1 MSEDKSPSST
11 LDTHVVEV
19 DPLAT
24 KRAGILTIATGL
36 DTGRVLA
43 IPPGEVSTL
52 GRSGDCTFTFD
63 DASLSREHARVMR
76 VGTEYFL
83 RDESSRNG
91 TFVNNVRLT
100 KAVALKNGDR
110 IQLGSSTV
118 LRFALVD
125 EEEQRALKRVFE
137 AATIDGLTGVYNRKH
152 LEERITSELAYAAR
166 HKTSLAVV
174 ILDVDHF
181 KKVNDTYGHLGGDAV
196 LVAFA
201 QLLKAEVRPE
211 DVLARYGGEEFVVLL
226 RGSTAAQG
234 LELAERLR
242 QKVEKLVVP
251 FDGREVRITSSGGV
265 ASLSEPG
272 MASERE
278 ALLAAADSRLYRAK
292 QSGRNRVIGA

>member
-1 MSEDKSPSST
+1 MS
-11 LDTHVVEV
+11 
-19 DPLAT
+19 A
-24 KRAGILTIATGL
+24 KRVGVLTIATGL
-36 DTGRVLA
+36 DTGKLLP

-52 GRSGDCTFTFD
+52 GRSGDCTFAFD

-83 RDESSRNG
+83 RDEQSRNG
-91 TFVNNVRLT
+91 TYVNNVRLT
-100 KAVALKNGDR
+100 KAVSLKNGDR

-137 AATIDGLTGVYNRKH
+137 AATIDGLTGVFNRKH
-152 LEERITSELAYAAR
+152 LEERITSELAFAAR
-166 HKTSLAVV
+166 HKTPLAVV

-196 LVAFA
+196 LVAFS
-201 QLLKAEVRPE
+201 QLLKLEIRPE
-211 DVLARYGGEEFVVLL
+211 DVLARYGGEEFVLLL
-226 RGSTAAQG
+226 RGATTEQG

-242 QKVEKLVVP
+242 EKVQQMVVP
-251 FDGREVRITSSGGV
+251 FDGKEVRITSSGGV

-272 MASERE
+272 MAPERE
-278 ALLAAADSRLYRAK
+278 ALLAAADARLYRAK
-292 QSGRNRVIGA
+292 QSGRNRVLGS